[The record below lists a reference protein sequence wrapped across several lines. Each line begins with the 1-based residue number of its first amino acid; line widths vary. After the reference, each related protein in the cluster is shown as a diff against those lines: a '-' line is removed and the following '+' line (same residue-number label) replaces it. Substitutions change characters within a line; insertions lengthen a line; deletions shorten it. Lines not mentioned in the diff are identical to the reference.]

1 MGVKFALCIFS
12 HCSKSIEKQIKKER
26 SWVGWFVLNQCV
38 VANLELQVFLPLH
51 QRLMFRRL
59 ERRMQMG
66 NQCRCLHS

>member
-38 VANLELQVFLPLH
+38 VANLDASISSTTPTSNVPQT
-51 QRLMFRRL
+51 
-59 ERRMQMG
+59 
-66 NQCRCLHS
+66 